1 MRAQAGLLLG
11 ERENGEQ
18 SVLCASPSA
27 QGVFSA
33 VFIRI
38 NGSLFIDIFAAVW
51 NLSSHVWRILA
62 QPCRGGARGAAWER
76 DDAVCLRQGR
86 FGRARP
92 VLVGKANFSPRVS
105 VPVSG
110 VRKTECRVICRSPA
124 TQARQRLS
132 ASRPKRTATKHVRP
146 LRVGQVRATPTRQH
160 WRSALPPLPA
170 CKLRFPAT
178 QARRLLRVSR
188 LAAVRTSDSSE
199 PQQSAP
205 APCSWGRRAP
215 LLRGSAGGRHCRP
228 TGR

>member
-1 MRAQAGLLLG
+1 MLQYTNARGKAFARQYCRWRYQQIGGGFADAALSCWDKETREDGKSARRQAKSLRAQAGLLLG

-92 VLVGKANFSPRVS
+92 VLVGKAKFSPRVS

-110 VRKTECRVICRSPA
+110 ARRTEYRVFC
-124 TQARQRLS
+124 
-132 ASRPKRTATKHVRP
+132 
-146 LRVGQVRATPTRQH
+146 
-160 WRSALPPLPA
+160 
-170 CKLRFPAT
+170 RFPAT
-178 QARRLLRVSR
+178 QARRR
-188 LAAVRTSDSSE
+188 L
-199 PQQSAP
+199 SALPTQANRNKAHLPP
-205 APCSWGRRAP
+205 A
-215 LLRGSAGGRHCRP
+215 RGAGARHS
-228 TGR
+228 